1 MDMTVNLDPVV
12 AATAGGITTIAE
24 YSLLGAIAV
33 VCMGISALLVWVIL
47 KQARDCHEGTKKGL
61 ENNTQALYGIQLVLT
76 EIKVRL
82 EK

>member
-1 MDMTVNLDPVV
+1 MEPINLSPVV
-12 AATAGGITTIAE
+12 ESTAKGLTTIAE

-33 VCMGISALLVWVIL
+33 VCLGISALLVWVIL
-47 KQARDCHEGTKKGL
+47 RQARDCHEGTKKGL
-61 ENNTQALYGIQLVLT
+61 ENNTEALHGIQLVLT